1 MVWQAGIGQAV
12 AQFKQG
18 NCMFKRAMMM
28 LIAGLG
34 LAAPAL
40 AAPGD
45 MNVVAFLGK
54 ADALKAKGAMAL
66 FSSDVEVLKSEG
78 KAAGEAYKA
87 RLIKERAAGHPS
99 SCPPKGA
106 GIDSDELL
114 GFLRSYPANVRPRVS
129 MKQAMAE
136 FFIKKY
142 PCGRR

>member
-1 MVWQAGIGQAV
+1 
-12 AQFKQG
+12 
-18 NCMFKRAMMM
+18 MFKRGTMT
-28 LIAGLG
+28 LIASLA
-34 LAAPAL
+34 LAAPVL

-45 MNVVAFLGK
+45 MNVAAFLGK
-54 ADALKAKGAMAL
+54 ADALKAKGALAL
-66 FSSDVEVLKSEG
+66 FSGDIEVLKSEG

-87 RLIKERAAGHPS
+87 RLTNERAAGRPS

-142 PCGRR
+142 PCRR

>member
-1 MVWQAGIGQAV
+1 
-12 AQFKQG
+12 
-18 NCMFKRAMMM
+18 MFKRGFMTLAAT
-28 LIAGLG
+28 LA

-45 MNVVAFLGK
+45 MNVAAFLGK
-54 ADALKAKGAMAL
+54 ADALKAKGALAL
-66 FSSDVEVLKSEG
+66 FSSDIDVLKSEG

-87 RLIKERAAGHPS
+87 RLIKERTAGHPS
-99 SCPPKGA
+99 SCPPQGTE
-106 GIDSDELL
+106 INSDELL

-142 PCGRR
+142 PCRR